1 MKVLSFGLNVVN
13 EFVVGKGLLELNG
26 KISVTVVIS
35 EEETDWDVNDVLLDV
50 LSPVHEVGPVG
61 VSNNLKLVKFYLET
75 NFLCQSLVNLK

>member
-35 EEETDWDVNDVLLDV
+35 EEETD
-50 LSPVHEVGPVG
+50 
-61 VSNNLKLVKFYLET
+61 
-75 NFLCQSLVNLK
+75 